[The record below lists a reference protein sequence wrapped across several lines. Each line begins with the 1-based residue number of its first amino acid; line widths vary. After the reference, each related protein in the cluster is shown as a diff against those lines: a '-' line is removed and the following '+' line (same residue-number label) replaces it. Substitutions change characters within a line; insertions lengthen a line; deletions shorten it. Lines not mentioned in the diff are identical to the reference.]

1 MTNNKNYISLR
12 TLFIRWIVL
21 FSLLPLVLVV
31 ILLAQ
36 QFKTA
41 VQDEIFERLIV
52 YTKQVQDLFDE
63 YESFSR
69 ARLNEISEDNGI
81 LYLLKTSSVEELK
94 VALKKRLEEEVPSSF
109 AVYNEDG
116 SLLLRVGS
124 REFAIVGP
132 STLEEKLLDRLIET
146 DTTSHAY
153 YFSNNAKVHLQLSV
167 IKKIKDEKLNWT
179 GYLEKSIVLEDEI
192 TKTLKNQQ
200 GMDIVFFGPKGDI
213 FVTSLP
219 EERFTREQLSQDF
232 LRGNNHFFDISLKGQ
247 NFGFISTAV
256 KWGEQSFLIAIGAS
270 KNALTKSFS
279 RVMYLL
285 LMAFGFLI
293 LCLLIFSYFFTHQI
307 IQPLARLVD
316 AIQKMKT
323 YSEPIQVEIKS
334 KTEIGLLSESF
345 NEMSQTIYGYRSD
358 LEAKIIDLE
367 KANTEVQATQTQL
380 IQSAKLAGLGQLVAG
395 VAHELNN
402 PIGFVYSNMQHLRE
416 YTNSLLG
423 MIQELSKKNDNFEK
437 IKKKYDYDF
446 IAKDLPKLIASCEE
460 GARRTRDIVTGLRTF
475 SRSSDKDQKKFSV
488 TDCIDSTLDLLR
500 GAIKNDKITIQKSY
514 DDFIPLI
521 VGNPNQVS
529 QVFMNVISNAFQAI
543 FTREGTVSIQVN
555 YLKADEMVSI
565 KIADTGVG
573 IEKTDID
580 KIFDP
585 FYTTKDVGQGTGLG
599 LSISYGIVKSHGGEI
614 KVDSEVG
621 RGTQFEILFPAL
633 EDENTSR

>member
-1 MTNNKNYISLR
+1 MINSKKYISLR

-31 ILLAQ
+31 VLLAQ
-36 QFKTA
+36 QFKNA
-41 VQDEIFERLIV
+41 VQEEIFERLIV

-63 YESFSR
+63 YETFSR
-69 ARLNEISEDNGI
+69 ARLNEIAEDNGVM
-81 LYLLKTSSVEELK
+81 YLLKTSSVEELK
-94 VALKKRLEEEVPSSF
+94 TALKKRLEEEVPSSF

-124 REFAIVGP
+124 REFAQVGP
-132 STLEEKLLDRLIET
+132 ASLEDKLLARLIET

-153 YFSNNAKVHLQLSV
+153 YFSNNSQVHLQLSV
-167 IKKIKDEKLNWT
+167 IKKIQDDKLNWT

-219 EERFTREQLSQDF
+219 EERFTREQLSKDF
-232 LRGNNHFFDISLKGQ
+232 LRGNNHSFDISLKGQ
-247 NFGFISTAV
+247 SFGFISTAV

-270 KNALTKSFS
+270 KNALTKSLS

-285 LMAFGFLI
+285 LIALGFLI
-293 LCLLIFSYFFTHQI
+293 ICLLIFSYFFTHQI

-367 KANTEVQATQTQL
+367 KANTEVQATQNQL

-423 MIQELSKKNDNFEK
+423 MVQELSKKNENYEK

-446 IAKDLPKLIASCEE
+446 IAKDLPKLISSCEE

-500 GAIKNDKITIQKSY
+500 GAIKNDKIVVQKKY

-543 FTREGTVSIQVN
+543 HTREGSVSIEVN
-555 YLKADEMVSI
+555 YLKAEEMLSI

-573 IEKTDID
+573 IEKEDID

-614 KVDSEVG
+614 KVSSEVG
-621 RGTQFEILFPAL
+621 KGTQFEILFPAL
-633 EDENTSR
+633 VDENSSR

>member
-1 MTNNKNYISLR
+1 VVDNKKYISLR

-69 ARLNEISEDNGI
+69 ARLNELAEDKGI

-94 VALKKRLEEEVPSSF
+94 TELKRRLEEEVPSAY

-116 SLLLRVGS
+116 TLLLRVGS
-124 REFAIVGP
+124 REFANIGP
-132 STLEEKLLDRLIET
+132 AAVDEKLLERLNSAET
-146 DTTSHAY
+146 ATHAY
-153 YFSNNAKVHLQLSV
+153 YFSNNAQVHLQLSV
-167 IKKIKDEKLNWT
+167 VKKIQDEKLNWT
-179 GYLEKSIVLEDEI
+179 GYVEKSIILENEI
-192 TKTLKNQQ
+192 TNSLKSQQ

-219 EERFTREQLSQDF
+219 EERFTREQLSKDF
-232 LRGNNHFFDISLKGQ
+232 LRGNNHFFDISLQGQ
-247 NFGFISTAV
+247 SFGFISTAV
-256 KWGEQSFLIAIGAS
+256 SWGEQSFLIAIGAS
-270 KNALTKSFS
+270 KTALTKSFS

-285 LMAFGFLI
+285 LIAFAFLI

-307 IQPLARLVD
+307 IQPLTRLVE

-345 NEMSQTIYGYRSD
+345 NEMSRTIYGYRSD
-358 LEAKIIDLE
+358 LETKILDLE

-423 MIQELSKKNDNFEK
+423 MIQELSKKNENFEK
-437 IKKKYDYDF
+437 IKKKYDYEF
-446 IAKDLPKLIASCEE
+446 ISKDLPKLISSCEE

-514 DDFIPLI
+514 DDFVPLI

-543 FTREGTVSIQVN
+543 PSKQGQVSIQVQ
-555 YLKADEMVSI
+555 YLKDDQMVSI
-565 KIADTGVG
+565 KIADSGVG
-573 IEKTDID
+573 ISKGDID

-614 KVDSEVG
+614 KVESEVG

-633 EDENTSR
+633 EDETPNR